1 MQHEDR
7 GGRSG
12 PGGSGS
18 GGSGPGG
25 SGRRWGR
32 RPVLAALGGLLAAP
46 AVPRGARADA
56 AYPGGQTVSIVLPY
70 APGGAPDVL
79 AQVLTQG
86 LSARLGGT
94 FVMEHKPG
102 ASTTLAARHVARA
115 KPDGN
120 TLLMGT
126 VVTFTTAPYALRE
139 PGYDAVKDF
148 AHITMISDTQFLLV
162 AHPRWRSL
170 EEVLAAARQRPG
182 QLSFATWGV
191 GTTAHLMMV
200 DLMARTGTELLHVP
214 YSGSPPALTD
224 TIAGRADLMFS
235 TFAPARP
242 HVEAGRLKALAIP
255 SPARSPVLP
264 DVPTMDELGQKEF
277 VSSGWFTLSAPAGTP
292 PAILSRL
299 EKAATEAFAAPEA
312 RARLDSLGLVPAR
325 PGPEALMERLTREA
339 ALNQRLIKAAGIKPE

>member
-1 MQHEDR
+1 MRHHAL
-7 GGRSG
+7 S
-12 PGGSGS
+12 
-18 GGSGPGG
+18 
-25 SGRRWGR
+25 RR
-32 RPVLAALGGLLAAP
+32 AALAGLGGVLAAP
-46 AVPRGARADA
+46 ALPRGAAADTP
-56 AYPGGQTVSIVLPY
+56 YPGSQPVSIALPY

-126 VVTFTTAPYALRE
+126 VVTFTTAPYALRD

-162 AHPRWRSL
+162 ANPRWESL
-170 EEVLAAARQRPG
+170 EALLAAARQRPG

-214 YSGSPPALTD
+214 YNGSPPALTD
-224 TIAGRADLMFS
+224 TIAGRTDLMFS

-242 HVEAGRLKALAIP
+242 HVESGRLRALAIP
-255 SPARSPVLP
+255 STARSPALP
-264 DVPTMDELGQKEF
+264 AVPTLAELGQKDF

-292 PAILSRL
+292 PAILAKL
-299 EKAATEAFAAPEA
+299 ERAATEAFAAPEA
-312 RARLDSLGLVPAR
+312 RARLDRLGLVPAT
-325 PGPEALMERLTREA
+325 PGPEALMDRLTREA
-339 ALNQRLIKAAGIKPE
+339 ALNRRLIQAAGIQPE